1 MKFKFNVN
9 TSEKD
14 YLEFN
19 KFLLVRSHY
28 GKNQIASFRVI
39 LTIIFLI
46 FLLLNLSNEGL
57 NWEFVKV
64 SAPLI
69 IILMLSQILLKPFL
83 SISVKSTLNGFKK
96 KGKMAYDPSVVLE
109 FYEESFIEI
118 APQKKTEYNYS
129 LIERISVVDNK
140 YIYLHTN
147 SAAANI
153 LPMSCFESEELKN
166 SFLEFVKTKCAIV
179 DLY

>member
-1 MKFKFNVN
+1 MKFKLNVN

-28 GKNQIASFRVI
+28 GKNQVASFRVMI
-39 LTIIFLI
+39 TIIFLSFVI
-46 FLLLNLSNEGL
+46 LSLSEEGFTL
-57 NWEFVKV
+57 DFAIV
-64 SAPLI
+64 AIPLI
-69 IILMLSQILLKPFL
+69 IGLILCQIFSKRLLGL
-83 SISVKSTLNGFKK
+83 SVKSTLNGFKK

-109 FYEESFIEI
+109 FYEDSFVEI
-118 APQKKTEYNYS
+118 APLKKIEYDYS

-153 LPMSCFESEELKN
+153 LPMSCFESEEQKN
-166 SFLEFVKTKCAIV
+166 SFLEFIKTKCAIV
-179 DLY
+179 DVY

>member
-9 TSEKD
+9 TNEKD
-14 YLEFN
+14 YVEFN
-19 KFLLVRSHY
+19 KFVLLRSHY
-28 GKNQIASFRVI
+28 GKSQVASFRILIAIVFLSFVI
-39 LTIIFLI
+39 LSLSEEGLTLDFAAVSIPLIVGLILCQIFLKR
-46 FLLLNLSNEGL
+46 LLGL
-57 NWEFVKV
+57 
-64 SAPLI
+64 
-69 IILMLSQILLKPFL
+69 
-83 SISVKSTLNGFKK
+83 SVKSTLKGFKK

-109 FYEESFIEI
+109 FYEDSFVEI

-153 LPMSCFESEELKN
+153 LPMSCFESEEQKN
-166 SFLEFVKTKCAIV
+166 SFLEFIKTKCAIL
-179 DLY
+179 DIY